1 MKGGVLAVAAM
12 LIAVCISFAS
22 PSLAGQDSDG
32 SDTVIVVSGASEGAT
47 TYRDV
52 AMDFAR
58 AAAVADFYHSQDKKV
73 VIVDSLDDLDRPR
86 AEGPSD
92 EREGPGGPEARPAE
106 PTGQFSQPEPEG
118 REEAEGDERTG
129 SEEEAEDGTAEAA
142 EADGGSSGGNGAEV
156 VYAEYSQISVDTD
169 MVDIMVDYLVSSGS
183 SLDDAADVLS
193 DAVREW
199 RQLSGMIFCEFG
211 GQSVPGL
218 SDRRDGQDDSDED
231 DECDADPV
239 QVTGDDGDETAYET
253 CPEHDSESSGG
264 DECPAVAWSAVR
276 FAACAT
282 SDGDASVF

>member
-1 MKGGVLAVAAM
+1 M
-12 LIAVCISFAS
+12 
-22 PSLAGQDSDG
+22 
-32 SDTVIVVSGASEGAT
+32 
-47 TYRDV
+47 
-52 AMDFAR
+52 
-58 AAAVADFYHSQDKKV
+58 ADFYHSQEKKV
-73 VIVDSLDDLDRPR
+73 VIVDSLDDLDRLR
-86 AEGPSD
+86 TEGPSD
-92 EREGPGGPEARPAE
+92 EREGPGGPEASPAE
-106 PTGQFSQPEPEG
+106 PTGQVTRPEAEA
-118 REEAEGDERTG
+118 REEAEGEERTG
-129 SEEEAEDGTAEAA
+129 SGEEAADGNADATDT
-142 EADGGSSGGNGAEV
+142 DGGSSARNGAEV

-218 SDRRDGQDDSDED
+218 SDRRDGQEDSDDD

-239 QVTGDDGDETAYET
+239 QVTEDDGSETPSET
-253 CPEHDSESSGG
+253 CPEHDSASSGG
-264 DECPAVAWSAVR
+264 DECPVVAWSAVR